1 MKKFLSLTAVGAM
14 IFLAACGSQPS
25 GAPAEVKTD
34 ATNSV
39 EKIVKIGITQ
49 IVEHPSLDEGRKGFL
64 DALKDAG
71 YEEGKNL
78 KVDIQIA
85 QGDMN
90 NNITIAQKFVNDQD
104 DLILA
109 ISTPSAQ
116 AAVKAAQN
124 IPVVFTAVT
133 DPLGAKLVPQV
144 DNPGSNVTGMSDT
157 HPDGVKNTVKAI
169 KDFFPDAKRV
179 GIIYNNGEQN
189 AVFNVEKAK
198 EAMKELGLEPVEST
212 ATKSSE
218 VQQAAEALI
227 GRVDAIAYFKD
238 NTVASALES
247 VIQVAN
253 QNKLPFFAGDADS
266 VKRGVFAGYGV
277 EEYDI
282 GYKAGEMAVEIL
294 KGKNPGEISVGYPEK
309 TDLYI
314 NLKAASEAGIEV
326 TEEMK
331 KNAVLIQ

>member
-1 MKKFLSLTAVGAM
+1 MRKLISFTAIGAM
-14 IFLAACGSQPS
+14 LLLAACGSQTEVQ
-25 GAPAEVKTD
+25 PASSQAD
-34 ATNSV
+34 NASA
-39 EKIVKIGITQ
+39 EKKIFKIGITQ

-64 DALKDAG
+64 AALKDAG

-78 KVDIQIA
+78 EVDVQIA

-90 NNITIAQKFVNDQD
+90 NNMTIAQKFVNDKD
-104 DLILA
+104 DLIAA

-116 AAVKAAQN
+116 AAVQATKDT
-124 IPVVFTAVT
+124 PVVFTAVT
-133 DPLGAKLVPQV
+133 DPLGAKLISNLETPEA
-144 DNPGSNVTGMSDT
+144 NVTGMSDT

-169 KDFFPDAKRV
+169 KDFFPDAKKV
-179 GIIYNNGEQN
+179 GIIYNSGEQN

-198 EAMKELGLEPVEST
+198 EAMLELGLEPVEAT

-218 VQQAAEALI
+218 VQQAAESLI

-247 VIQVAN
+247 VIMVAN
-253 QNKLPFFAGDADS
+253 EHKIPFFAGDADS

-277 EEYDI
+277 EEYDV
-282 GYKAGEMAVEIL
+282 GYKAGQMAVEIL
-294 KGKNPGEISVGYPEK
+294 EGKKPSEISVGFPEK

-314 NLKAASEAGIEV
+314 NVKAAEASGITL

-331 KNAVLIQ
+331 KNAVIIE